1 MLGLLLALHLSLLPP
16 GVSLFDYSSPLVSS
30 DYASSLGEDINFE
43 AEITLFKF
51 LFVGGSVD
59 TLSHIVSESTANFF
73 PTYEG
78 YTFTAGIE
86 FWQDDTLPVKIGWIH
101 ECIHPMQC
109 YSQVESYPYPSGR
122 YEGSYDLSY
131 VRFGVDGLNLTAGFY
146 WQRSFLDYEW
156 SNSDNWETASI
167 LPYMSSTQTLSLFGK
182 LFYIRA
188 DEKVFSRSYTS
199 SIWNSFMLVLQAET
213 GINIGKY
220 MTLGVRW
227 NNMDPLAPLLWTEN
241 IQYSSAGYFSVFT
254 TFKLD
259 TRGD

>member
-1 MLGLLLALHLSLLPP
+1 MLGLFLALHLSLLPP
-16 GVSLFDYSSPLVSS
+16 SAMLFDYTSPLVSG
-30 DYASSLGEDINFE
+30 DYASTLGEDVNFE
-43 AEITLFKF
+43 AEITLLNFF
-51 LFVGGSVD
+51 FVGGSID
-59 TLSHIVSESTANFF
+59 TLSHIVSASTFNFD

-86 FWQDDTLPVKIGWIH
+86 FWQNDTLPIKIGWIH

-109 YSQVESYPYPSGR
+109 YSQAEYYPYPSGR

-131 VRFGVDGLNLTAGFY
+131 MRFGTDNINLTAGFY
-146 WQRSFLDYEW
+146 WQRNFVDYEW
-156 SNSDNWETASI
+156 INCNNWEANSI
-167 LPYMSSTQTLSLFGK
+167 LPYMSSTQTVNLFGK
-182 LFYIRA
+182 FFYIRA
-188 DEKVFSRSYTS
+188 DEKILSRSYTS

-220 MTLGVRW
+220 MVFGVRW
-227 NNMDPLAPLLWTEN
+227 NNIDPLAPLLWAEN
-241 IQYSSAGYFSVFT
+241 IQYSSSGYFSIFT